1 MSDEY
6 VSDAA
11 AATTR
16 MAADRQAGDER
27 LAYRGVFQRMLTRPE
42 IGAAI
47 AALGIWVFFWSVSV
61 PFGKAG
67 GASSILDVA
76 SSPLGIMAVA
86 VAMLM
91 IGGEFD
97 LSAGAA
103 TGALGILTILMVR
116 EVVGASGGGWGLSLW
131 IALPLSLLA
140 ALGLGWFNGTVVEK
154 TALPSFIVTLASFFV
169 LKGAKLGYSKLI
181 LGQQQVGK
189 LDDLQS
195 VSAFLDDNGTS
206 VTVFDPYGM
215 EEVFIPDGQ
224 EAFQVVPPVID
235 IIEANL
241 DAGADAF
248 AGLDPSVFEQGDK
261 GYGFMVDL
269 FAAEWTRNDHVWD
282 GRDWFYTIGIIA
294 GLSLFVLA
302 LYEMHFK
309 RSDTQNPTGLPIFG
323 GGVALATV
331 GVWRLHA
338 TDSVAGNWIGALVI
352 LAGMFVSFVGWGMWR
367 YRRRASTEQ
376 SMDAMASEVGD
387 AESKT
392 GVIIAVGLGI
402 AAFVGA
408 IVVSLWLDAGD
419 SNKFAEKLGISGVGL
434 PAVSLVIGIG
444 VATLTR
450 GKDFTAGGLG
460 WFTSKGWRTFLPSI
474 IIGFVVTMLFFDLTT
489 QQGARAIF
497 FVSLSSLAAVGLMTG
512 VRRARKHSQPLG
524 SALLIATAAS
534 VAVMAFFVQ
543 SESGSPKFRTQ
554 AFTLMLV
561 IAALMAIWAAASL
574 LFEARSAPDHG
585 ADRFGVMMALVGSA
599 AIVVGI
605 ASRLLFVTTAELEA
619 EIPQAKFSVRILWF
633 FLFTAVC
640 SWVLART
647 KFGSWTFA
655 VGGNKQAARQVGVPA
670 ARTKT
675 QLFMLVSFAAWL
687 VGLLLAFHLNN
698 IQASTG
704 DGEEFEY
711 IIAAVVGGTLLTGGY
726 GSTIGAAIGAFIM
739 AMSVQGIPSARWNS
753 DWRFVFVGAILLLSV
768 VANNFIRTKAE
779 TAR

>member
-261 GYGFMVDL
+261 GYGFMAGGTCKPCLGTSLRTCPPNTFRNTTCTPTTDFICAPL
-269 FAAEWTRNDHVWD
+269 GTPCDPANNQWTIRNGSAW
-282 GRDWFYTIGIIA
+282 
-294 GLSLFVLA
+294 
-302 LYEMHFK
+302 
-309 RSDTQNPTGLPIFG
+309 RSPAHPGAQWACGSCPPHSSNPWRPTG
-323 GGVALATV
+323 
-331 GVWRLHA
+331 WR
-338 TDSVAGNWIGALVI
+338 
-352 LAGMFVSFVGWGMWR
+352 R
-367 YRRRASTEQ
+367 PR
-376 SMDAMASEVGD
+376 
-387 AESKT
+387 
-392 GVIIAVGLGI
+392 
-402 AAFVGA
+402 
-408 IVVSLWLDAGD
+408 
-419 SNKFAEKLGISGVGL
+419 
-434 PAVSLVIGIG
+434 
-444 VATLTR
+444 
-450 GKDFTAGGLG
+450 
-460 WFTSKGWRTFLPSI
+460 
-474 IIGFVVTMLFFDLTT
+474 
-489 QQGARAIF
+489 
-497 FVSLSSLAAVGLMTG
+497 
-512 VRRARKHSQPLG
+512 
-524 SALLIATAAS
+524 
-534 VAVMAFFVQ
+534 
-543 SESGSPKFRTQ
+543 
-554 AFTLMLV
+554 
-561 IAALMAIWAAASL
+561 
-574 LFEARSAPDHG
+574 
-585 ADRFGVMMALVGSA
+585 
-599 AIVVGI
+599 
-605 ASRLLFVTTAELEA
+605 
-619 EIPQAKFSVRILWF
+619 
-633 FLFTAVC
+633 
-640 SWVLART
+640 LAR
-647 KFGSWTFA
+647 
-655 VGGNKQAARQVGVPA
+655 
-670 ARTKT
+670 
-675 QLFMLVSFAAWL
+675 
-687 VGLLLAFHLNN
+687 
-698 IQASTG
+698 
-704 DGEEFEY
+704 
-711 IIAAVVGGTLLTGGY
+711 
-726 GSTIGAAIGAFIM
+726 
-739 AMSVQGIPSARWNS
+739 
-753 DWRFVFVGAILLLSV
+753 
-768 VANNFIRTKAE
+768 
-779 TAR
+779 